1 MRDPEAFDAFYAE
14 ARGRLLLQTYALT
27 GDLPASRDAVR
38 SAFVAAW
45 HHWKK
50 VSRHGD
56 PEAWVR
62 PEAWRRARRRH
73 QARPWHREKVLD
85 EEDPTTAWVASTR
98 RPEDLA
104 LALRTAQQRARRA
117 A

>member
-62 PEAWRRARRRH
+62 PEAETSF
-73 QARPWHREKVLD
+73 P
-85 EEDPTTAWVASTR
+85 ASL
-98 RPEDLA
+98 PG
-104 LALRTAQQRARRA
+104 
-117 A
+117 